1 VHVGGD
7 VHQVVLD
14 GVGSVPGETIR
25 DQRDYLRDHGD
36 ELRRVLLNEPRGG
49 HPSLFADLVLPAKDP
64 RAVAAFIIME
74 YMGYPLFSGSNT
86 MATAIALV
94 EEGRLPL
101 GSGSHRIELES
112 PGGLVSVHASVDAG
126 KVTSVTYCPDDTAM
140 VVEHDAAVDV
150 DGYGRVVHD
159 LVWAGCWYAIVAA
172 ERHGFALRWN
182 EEREQGQLAFAIME
196 ALAQKPNP
204 SHPLLGDQGPV
215 TLVLFAGAPCAIDE
229 GQLSQRISPVVH
241 PHSVSRCPSGTGTT
255 AAVAQ
260 LVARGQMGEGE
271 VLTTISSWDT
281 RFEGRCYRSEPHLG
295 VRVAV
300 TGQGWVISRKDVILD
315 STDPLTPVQQLRPL
329 LLDKL
334 RTAEERIGRKSPM
347 WTDDFVAPPALHAQR
362 KTRAATNPVAP
373 APPRVRGV
381 EEVRERPVDT

>member
-1 VHVGGD
+1 MARQIYRIRVVDVHVGGD

-14 GVGSVPGETIR
+14 GIGSVPGETIR
-25 DQRDYLRDHGD
+25 EQRDYLRDHAD
-36 ELRRVLLNEPRGG
+36 ELRRILLDEPRGG

-64 RAVAAFIIME
+64 RAAAAFIIME

-101 GSGSHRIELES
+101 GSGSHRIALES
-112 PGGLVSVHASVDAG
+112 PGGLVSVDASVDAG
-126 KVTSVTYCPDDTAM
+126 KVTSVTYRPDDTAM
-140 VVEHDAAVDV
+140 VVRRGAVVDV
-150 DGYGRVVHD
+150 DGRGPVAHD
-159 LVWAGCWYAIVAA
+159 LVWAGCWYAVVAA
-172 ERHGFALRWN
+172 EQYGFALHSD
-182 EEREQGQLAFAIME
+182 EEGEQGQLAFEIME
-196 ALAQKPNP
+196 ALAQQPNP
-204 SHPLLGDQGPV
+204 RHPMLGDQGPV
-215 TLVLFAGAPCAIDE
+215 TLVLFAGAPFASDS

-271 VLTTISSWDT
+271 VLTTISSWGT
-281 RFEGRCYRSEPHLG
+281 RFEGRCYRSEPDLG

-315 STDPLTPVQQLRPL
+315 STDPLTRVHGLRPL
-329 LLDKL
+329 LLDEL
-334 RTAEERIGRKSPM
+334 
-347 WTDDFVAPPALHAQR
+347 
-362 KTRAATNPVAP
+362 
-373 APPRVRGV
+373 
-381 EEVRERPVDT
+381 